1 MTRPTSPPATGV
13 VGRIAANRQS
23 IRYRM
28 CMQITIV
35 QYDITWEDKQTSQL
49 QMNAMLDDSPPH
61 EHGFVLVPELCDVGF
76 SLNLDAIVDDRTTDW
91 ARERAM
97 RDRCWIQ
104 YGEARIGPDGR
115 GLNRANVVDPD
126 GVVRG
131 TYDKIHP
138 FSHGRESEHYS
149 GGDSLQLVDIGGL
162 IVCPMICY
170 DLRFPELWRLARM
183 AGAEAFA
190 IGASWPA
197 ARSEHWKRLLV
208 ARAIENQAFVF
219 ACNRCGSDPHLDYA
233 GGSMIVSPT
242 GEILAEGGTGAGLL
256 QIDVDPGESRNWRN
270 EFRCHDDLN
279 EALLGTIDVKKSDP
293 A

>member
-1 MTRPTSPPATGV
+1 MTRPISPPP
-13 VGRIAANRQS
+13 GRRGGPHPPNRQA
-23 IRYRM
+23 IGYGV

-35 QYDITWEDKQTSQL
+35 QYDIIWEDKHASQL
-49 QMNAMLDDSPPH
+49 QMNAMLDESPPH

-104 YGEARIGPDGR
+104 YGEARRGPDGL
-115 GLNRANVVDPD
+115 GLNRAHVVDPD
-126 GVVRG
+126 GVIRG

-138 FSHGRESEHYS
+138 FSHGRESEHYA
-149 GGDSLQLVDIGGL
+149 GGNSLQLVDIGGL

-197 ARSEHWKRLLV
+197 ARAEHWRSLLV

-242 GEILAEGGTGAGLL
+242 GEILVDGGTGPGIL
-256 QIDVDPGESRNWRN
+256 QAEIDPKQVGDWRN

-279 EALLGTIDVKKSDP
+279 GAFLGSIEVKKSDP